1 MEYIG
6 HRANVVRTGL
16 FCERSKI
23 MGCAET
29 ALLIVGGMLAV
40 VAVSGWLAY
49 MSEKWI
55 DNRYRRM

>member
-1 MEYIG
+1 
-6 HRANVVRTGL
+6 
-16 FCERSKI
+16 

-55 DNRYRRM
+55 DNR